1 MQISA
6 RAKVLACQKCGR
18 DFVRPAPARICAI
31 CNPDKR
37 IRARGKYS
45 QYPGQSPETERETA
59 VKQTAQLNSEIDEY
73 QYLLSLNPATDC
85 LGCGAMNALVRGRCS
100 RCGLMDAE

>member
-6 RAKVLACQKCGR
+6 RAKVLACQKCGH
-18 DFVRPAPARICAI
+18 DFARPVPTRICAI

-37 IRARGKYS
+37 IKARGKYA
-45 QYPGQSPETERETA
+45 QGPETERETA

-73 QYLLSLNPATDC
+73 QHLLSLNPATDC

-100 RCGLMDAE
+100 RCGLTDAE